1 MGSAVLGELLILFL
15 LVLNCSRMF
24 FLKYGKV
31 DSLTILSPVC
41 VFLSLL
47 QIISW
52 NVDFFSILLLVISIF
67 SFFTNFRALLRFC
80 SGLYVDHYSIA
91 FKIGAF
97 VILLASLAEM
107 ALLVWFYPKEIRPEA
122 YDVSVEKVRLSG
134 SFTSGFEKAPF
145 FSKGSGT
152 IYRYSP
158 KNLKKTKPEA
168 IVLLSDKRADSRSY
182 LPYMIFLAKSGYRV
196 YTGDFYSSDLR
207 WLHSFADSKIFRR
220 LAMLFEYKK
229 NPIQFNA
236 QKEFYA
242 WNMSKEMDSLLKF
255 AREDIRRSFE
265 NNAELEN
272 PAAPEEEEQSLSQNS
287 NLADEEKTVDKPAGL
302 LETKGGNP
310 EYKILIVGDWMAD
323 VALDDFIKEK
333 NEDIFG
339 ILKLSQLPEFTSAG
353 FGFIRHAYPLDA
365 FLLGYEKAS
374 DFSEIQAVTEKTI
387 KMLPE
392 HPELDELE
400 DESTVETLQENFPE
414 EAGADGQ
421 TESQQA
427 AQTVGEAKTAG
438 ENVEEVKK

>member
-97 VILLASLAEM
+97 VILLASLAEIG
-107 ALLVWFYPKEIRPEA
+107 LLVWFYPKEIRPES

-134 SFTSGFEKAPF
+134 SFTGGFEKAPF

-168 IVLLSDKRADSRSY
+168 IILLSDKRADSRSY

-196 YTGDFYSSDLR
+196 YTGDFYSGDLR
-207 WLHSFADSKIFRR
+207 WLHSFADSKFFRR

-229 NPIQFNA
+229 NPVQFNG

-242 WNMSKEMDSLLKF
+242 WNMSKELDSLLKY
-255 AREDIRRSFE
+255 AREDIG
-265 NNAELEN
+265 
-272 PAAPEEEEQSLSQNS
+272 NS
-287 NLADEEKTVDKPAGL
+287 
-302 LETKGGNP
+302 
-310 EYKILIVGDWMAD
+310 EYKLFIVGDWMAD
-323 VALDDFIKEK
+323 VALDDFYKKK

-365 FLLGYEKAS
+365 FLLGYEKAA
-374 DFSEIQAVTEKTI
+374 DFSEIQAVAEKTI
-387 KMLPE
+387 EMLPE
-392 HPELDELE
+392 HPELEEAEE
-400 DESTVETLQENFPE
+400 DSPVEISQEDVSE
-414 EAGADGQ
+414 EAGANGQ

-427 AQTVGEAKTAG
+427 AQTAREAKTAG